1 MKITNKHIEEKST
14 RGAYNSFGY
23 LANSIRFDEN
33 TVIAKSE
40 NLSEAIDWEVEQ
52 DKKGGIIVFSTD
64 VNAVKLSDNALINW
78 VKQKAHTISN
88 RVGYN
93 KKIDK
98 IAAGKEDVYAWTVGK
113 YLHGRYKAK
122 NGQVFDE
129 NSLSVEFIG
138 VSTETLISI
147 AEEICKVFEQESVL
161 VKSYTEDKIFFV
173 NAD

>member
-1 MKITNKHIEEKST
+1 MKIINKHIIEKNT
-14 RGAYNSFGY
+14 KGAYNTFGF
-23 LANSIRFDEN
+23 LANSIRFDES
-33 TVIAKSE
+33 TIIAKSD
-40 NLSEAIDWEVEQ
+40 NLSEAVDWEVEQ

-64 VNAVKLSDNALINW
+64 VNAIKLSDNALVNW
-78 VKQKAHTISN
+78 VKQKVHTISN

-98 IAAGKEDVYAWTVGK
+98 IASNNKDVYAWTVGK

-138 VSTETLISI
+138 VPTDTLINL
-147 AEEICKVFEQESVL
+147 AEEICKAFEQESVL